1 MGLVVVRIALGVFFL
16 FEGIDKIGWFAD
28 SDLLTETLKGWLF
41 EAPSLSRWYLENVA
55 IPAAPLFARL
65 VPLGELGSA
74 VALLLGFRIR
84 LAAVLAFLMVLNF
97 HLASGALFRYG
108 FLTNGYALPVLGGL
122 AGLFVHRGRL
132 PWSLALVFLLAFS
145 ACEVRAPHEETA
157 EPVSLETELT
167 RALDALSAKS
177 SLHAKHLP
185 SGREIAIRADEP
197 MNTLSVIK
205 IPIMVLA
212 YRDAEAGKLDLDARY
227 TLRPEDRRRGSGLL
241 QTFAPGLSPTY
252 RDLVTQMIVTS
263 DNSATDL
270 LIARLGLDRVNSL
283 LEEAGFKDTR
293 LLRTTGDLFRRVWE
307 LQDPKNS
314 ALSPEEVFDRG
325 FPSGEGAFERSFTF
339 DGDPK
344 EWLGSTTARETS
356 RLLEQIH
363 AGAIASRASCDEMI
377 EILRQQFYSSRLPRF
392 LPDEVEAAHKTG
404 DWPPIAGNDV
414 GILFHPGGPT
424 IVSIYVHQNRTDFNR
439 VEETHGEIARRLVE
453 AWGQRDAR

>member
-1 MGLVVVRIALGVFFL
+1 MGLLVVRLALGVFFL
-16 FEGIDKIGWFAD
+16 FEGIGKIGWFAD
-28 SDLLTETLKGWLF
+28 SDLLTETLKGWLS
-41 EAPSLSRWYLENVA
+41 EAPSPSRWYLERVA

-65 VPLGELGSA
+65 VPLGELGFG

-84 LAAVLAFLMVLNF
+84 LAALLAFLMVLNF
-97 HLASGALFRYG
+97 HFASGALFRYA
-108 FLTNGYALPVLGGL
+108 FLTNGYGLPVLGGL
-122 AGLFVHRGRL
+122 AGLFVNRSRI
-132 PWSLALVFLLAFS
+132 PWSFSVALVFLLAFS
-145 ACEVRAPHEETA
+145 ACEVRAPHEETVK
-157 EPVSLETELT
+157 PVSLETEIT

-205 IPIMVLA
+205 IPIMVIA
-212 YRDAEAGKLDLDARY
+212 FRDSEVSRLDLDERY
-227 TLRPEDRRRGSGLL
+227 TIRPEDRRRGSGLL

-270 LIARLGLDRVNSL
+270 LVARVGLDRVNAL
-283 LEEAGFKDTR
+283 LEEAGFQKTR

-307 LQDPKNS
+307 LADPKNA
-314 ALSPEEVFDRG
+314 ALSHAEVFEKG
-325 FPSGEGAFERSFTF
+325 FPSDEGAFERSFTF
-339 DGDPK
+339 EGDPR

-363 AGAIASRASCDEMI
+363 AGEIASRASCDEMVA
-377 EILRQQFYSSRLPRF
+377 ILRQQFYSSRLPRF
-392 LPDEVEAAHKTG
+392 LPDGVDAAHKTG

-424 IVSIYVHQNRTDFNR
+424 VVSIYVNQNRTDFNE
-439 VEETHGEIARRLVE
+439 VEETHGEIARKLVE
-453 AWGQRDAR
+453 AWGN

>member
-1 MGLVVVRIALGVFFL
+1 MGLVVVRIALGAFFL
-16 FEGIDKIGWFAD
+16 FEGIGKIGWFAD
-28 SDLLTETLKGWLF
+28 SDLLTETLKGWLS
-41 EAPSLSRWYLENVA
+41 EAPSLSRAYLENVA
-55 IPAAPLFARL
+55 IPAAPVFARL
-65 VPLGELGSA
+65 VPLGELAAGI
-74 VALLLGFRIR
+74 ALLLGFRTR
-84 LAAVLAFLMVLNF
+84 LAAVLALLMVLNF
-97 HLASGALFRYG
+97 HFASGALFRYG
-108 FLTNGYALPVLGGL
+108 FLTNAYALPVLGGL
-122 AGLFVHRGRL
+122 AGLLVHRSRL
-132 PWSLALVFLLAFS
+132 PWSLGVALVFLLAFS
-145 ACEVRAPHEETA
+145 ACEVRAPHEDTA
-157 EPVSLETELT
+157 EPVSLETELI

-185 SGREIAIRADEP
+185 TGREIAIRADEP

-212 YRDAEAGKLDLDARY
+212 FRDAEAGKLDLDERY

-283 LEEAGFKDTR
+283 LEEARFKETR

-307 LQDPKNS
+307 LEDPKNG
-314 ALSPEEVFDRG
+314 ALSPAEVFDRG
-325 FPSGEGAFERSFTF
+325 FPSDDGAFERSFTF
-339 DGDPK
+339 EGDPK

-363 AGAIASRASCDEMI
+363 AGEIASRASCDEMI
-377 EILRQQFYSSRLPRF
+377 AILRRQFYSSRLPRF
-392 LPDEVEAAHKTG
+392 LPDGVEAAHKTG

-424 IVSIYVHQNRTDFNR
+424 IVSIYVNQNRADFNE
-439 VEETHGEIARRLVE
+439 VEETHGEIARKLVE
-453 AWGQRDAR
+453 AWGTRN

>member
-1 MGLVVVRIALGVFFL
+1 MGLVVVRMALGVFFL
-16 FEGIDKIGWFAD
+16 FEGIGKIGWLAD
-28 SDLLTETLKGWLF
+28 SGFLTGTLSGWLS
-41 EAPSLSRWYLENVA
+41 EAPSLSRAYLENVA
-55 IPAAPLFARL
+55 IPGAPVFARL
-65 VPLGELGSA
+65 VPLGELGA
-74 VALLLGFRIR
+74 GLALFLGFRTR
-84 LAAVLAFLMVLNF
+84 LAAVLAFLMVLSF
-97 HLASGALFRYG
+97 HFASGALFRYA

-122 AGLFVHRGRL
+122 SGLFVHRSRL
-132 PWSLALVFLLAFS
+132 PWSLGGALVVLFAFS
-145 ACEVRAPHEETA
+145 ACEVRAPHDGTE

-185 SGREIAIRADEP
+185 TGREIAIRADEP

-212 YRDAEAGKLDLDARY
+212 YRDAEAGKLDLDERY
-227 TLRPEDRRRGSGLL
+227 SIRPGDRRRGSGLL

-270 LIARLGLDRVNSL
+270 LIARLGLDRVNAV
-283 LEEAGFKDTR
+283 LEEAGFKETR

-307 LQDPKNS
+307 LQDPRNS
-314 ALSPEEVFDRG
+314 ALSPAEVFDRG
-325 FPSGEGAFERSFTF
+325 FPSDEGAFERSFIF
-339 DGDPK
+339 EGDAK

-363 AGAIASRASCDEMI
+363 AGEIASRASCDEMI
-377 EILRQQFYSSRLPRF
+377 EILRRQFYSSRLPRF
-392 LPDEVEAAHKTG
+392 LPDGVEAAHKTG

-424 IVSIYVHQNRTDFNR
+424 IVSIYVNQNRTDFNE
-439 VEETHGEIARRLVE
+439 VEETHGEIARKLVE
-453 AWGQRDAR
+453 AWGR

>member
-1 MGLVVVRIALGVFFL
+1 MPQFR
-16 FEGIDKIGWFAD
+16 
-28 SDLLTETLKGWLF
+28 
-41 EAPSLSRWYLENVA
+41 
-55 IPAAPLFARL
+55 
-65 VPLGELGSA
+65 
-74 VALLLGFRIR
+74 VALVLL
-84 LAAVLAFLMVLNF
+84 
-97 HLASGALFRYG
+97 LAS
-108 FLTNGYALPVLGGL
+108 T
-122 AGLFVHRGRL
+122 
-132 PWSLALVFLLAFS
+132 
-145 ACEVRAPHEETA
+145 ACEVRAPDGDTP
-157 EPVSLETELT
+157 EPIPLEAELT

-185 SGREIAIRADEP
+185 TGREIAIRADVP

-212 YRDAEAGKLDLDARY
+212 FRDSEAGRLDLDARY
-227 TLRPEDRRRGSGLL
+227 TIRPEDRRRGSGLL

-270 LIARLGLDRVNSL
+270 LIVRLGLDRVNSL
-283 LEEAGFKDTR
+283 LEETGLPETR

-307 LQDPKNS
+307 LADPKNA
-314 ALSPEEVFDRG
+314 ALSHAEVFDRG
-325 FPSGEGAFERSFTF
+325 FPGDEGAFERTF
-339 DGDPK
+339 LFEGDPD

-363 AGAIASRASCDEMI
+363 AGEIASRASCDEMI
-377 EILRQQFYSSRLPRF
+377 AILKRQFYSSRLPRF
-392 LPDEVEAAHKTG
+392 LPDGVDAAHKTG

-424 IVSIYVHQNRTDFNR
+424 IVSIYVNQNRTDFNK

-453 AWGQRDAR
+453 AWGGEDVAVR

>member
-16 FEGIDKIGWFAD
+16 FEGIGKIGWFTD
-28 SDLLTETLKGWLF
+28 SELLTGELKGWLS
-41 EAPSLSRWYLENVA
+41 EGPSLSQWYLESVA

-65 VPLGELGSA
+65 VPLGELAAGI
-74 VALLLGFRIR
+74 ALLLGFRTR

-97 HLASGALFRYG
+97 HFASGALFRYA

-122 AGLFVHRGRL
+122 AGLFVHRSRL
-132 PWSLALVFLLAFS
+132 AWSLGSALVFLLAFS
-145 ACEVRAPHEETA
+145 ACEVRAPQEETA
-157 EPVSLETELT
+157 EPASLETALT

-177 SLHAKHLP
+177 SLHAKNLP
-185 SGREIAIRADEP
+185 TGREIEIRADEP

-212 YRDAEAGKLDLDARY
+212 YRDAETGRLNLDERY
-227 TLRPEDRRRGSGLL
+227 TIRAEDRRRGSGLL

-283 LEEAGFKDTR
+283 LKEAGFKQTR

-307 LQDPKNS
+307 LEDPKNA
-314 ALSPEEVFDRG
+314 ALSPAEVFDRG
-325 FPSGEGAFERSFTF
+325 FPSDEGAFERSFTF
-339 DGDPK
+339 EGDPK

-356 RLLEQIH
+356 RLLEQIQ
-363 AGAIASRASCDEMI
+363 AGEIASRASCDEMI
-377 EILRQQFYSSRLPRF
+377 AILRQQFYSSRLPRF
-392 LPDEVEAAHKTG
+392 LPDGVEAAHKTG

-424 IVSIYVHQNRTDFNR
+424 IVSIYVNQNRTDFNR
-439 VEETHGEIARRLVE
+439 VEETHGEIARKLVE
-453 AWGQRDAR
+453 AWGTR